1 MRGDGRFSLVKL
13 RWSRVT
19 PYLALTPA
27 LAVTLVCFLG
37 AIVWTVA
44 LSLTASRRFPDYTF
58 TGFAQYARLLGDRSW
73 SVSLVNVAILGAGS
87 LASIILGFI
96 LAALVDKEARG
107 EALFRTVF
115 LYPLAVSMIVT
126 GLVWRWL
133 FNPALGVQH
142 VLDDLGWTAL
152 RFDWLAHRETAIYG
166 VILASVWQ
174 STGFYMA
181 MMLAGLK
188 AINPEIWKAAKL
200 DGVPVVRLYVEI
212 IIPMMKFTVLTC
224 LILLSLGVVKA
235 YDVVVAMTNGGPGN
249 ASYVP
254 AYFTISAYW
263 QNQNLGYASA
273 AATLMLAMTA
283 VLFLPFIAYSAIR
296 RGGA

>member
-1 MRGDGRFSLVKL
+1 VTV

-19 PYLALTPA
+19 PYLALSPA
-27 LAVTLVCFLG
+27 LLVTLVCFFG
-37 AIVWTVA
+37 AIVWTII
-44 LSLTASRRFPDYTF
+44 LSFTTSRRFPDYAF
-58 TGFAQYARLLGDRSW
+58 SGLGQYARLLADRSW
-73 SVSLVNVAILGAGS
+73 SVSLVNVAILGFGS
-87 LASIILGFI
+87 LLSIVFGFL
-96 LAALVDKEARG
+96 LAALVDKEVRG
-107 EALFRTVF
+107 EAIFRTVF

-142 VLDDLGWTAL
+142 VLDGLGMTGL

-200 DGVPVVRLYVEI
+200 DGVSVVRLYVEI

-254 AYFTISAYW
+254 AYFTIAAYW

-273 AATLMLAMTA
+273 AATVMLAMTA
-283 VLFLPFIAYSAIR
+283 VLFLPFVAYSAITR
-296 RGGA
+296 RGAA